1 MKVSTFSG
9 SRAGRWIV
17 LTVLGLSAACTL
29 AEAAP
34 SRAQSID
41 GTYELTK
48 RVLPNGTVL
57 RPPAVAALYSLD
69 RGRFSLNLFFKKPDG
84 TLASESTIGRYT
96 FSRQKHCE
104 WIIYTTRNNLDQPGV
119 TNSAPALA

>member
-1 MKVSTFSG
+1 MKVSTISG
-9 SRAGRWIV
+9 SRAGRLIV
-17 LTVLGLSAACTL
+17 LTVLGLSAAGAL

-34 SRAQSID
+34 SPAPSID

-69 RGRFSLNLFFKKPDG
+69 RGRFSLNLFFNKPDG
-84 TLASESTIGRYT
+84 ALASESTIGR
-96 FSRQKHCE
+96 
-104 WIIYTTRNNLDQPGV
+104 
-119 TNSAPALA
+119 